1 MQNAMAA
8 NVPGI
13 IWSALRALNL
23 NEVAR
28 DGPSRR
34 SSSASDDRPYEPSL
48 VDIALVKAMLIRAKK
63 LPPDLVDTIL
73 DMAEYWAHSTTRL
86 DERIGILGGNEE
98 RENRFLARIPS
109 CLPKSIHTPTCA
121 YTFLSLC
128 FCYD

>member
-1 MQNAMAA
+1 MAA

-23 NEVAR
+23 NEVTR
-28 DGPSRR
+28 DTTAQQ
-34 SSSASDDRPYEPSL
+34 SSSESGDRPYEPSL

-63 LPPDLVDTIL
+63 LPPDLVDAVL

-98 RENRFLARIPS
+98 RENRFLARISSYMTGTYSQAQLRLYSP
-109 CLPKSIHTPTCA
+109 
-121 YTFLSLC
+121 SLC
-128 FCYD
+128 VCYG